1 MKKCFPFISIL
12 IVLCLNVHAQTIA
25 TSLSNTAVDS
35 GGQIYSNKQYG
46 FSFRYP
52 TTWIKYGKESN
63 AINRTGGIMS
73 VMVNFIDTV
82 SHSNFSIEYHLAPN
96 GAVLYNYSKAQFDSS
111 QGEFATDAK
120 QLEVGGNRAI
130 ESITTMSEDIKGNI
144 INPPLKIISIRFL
157 DEQHTGEFEL
167 HFRTSIPGS
176 IEITRL
182 MNVISSFEFV
192 N

>member
-1 MKKCFPFISIL
+1 
-12 IVLCLNVHAQTIA
+12 
-25 TSLSNTAVDS
+25 
-35 GGQIYSNKQYG
+35 
-46 FSFRYP
+46 
-52 TTWIKYGKESN
+52 
-63 AINRTGGIMS
+63 MS